1 MLYTELYP
9 QLKYTTEM
17 YLLEQK
23 KKKKKTNLA
32 FTVLNMF
39 NK

>member
-23 KKKKKTNLA
+23 KEKK
-32 FTVLNMF
+32 
-39 NK
+39 NKSRFYSSKHV

>member
-23 KKKKKTNLA
+23 KKEKK
-32 FTVLNMF
+32 
-39 NK
+39 NKSRFYSSKHV

>member
-23 KKKKKTNLA
+23 KEKKTNLA